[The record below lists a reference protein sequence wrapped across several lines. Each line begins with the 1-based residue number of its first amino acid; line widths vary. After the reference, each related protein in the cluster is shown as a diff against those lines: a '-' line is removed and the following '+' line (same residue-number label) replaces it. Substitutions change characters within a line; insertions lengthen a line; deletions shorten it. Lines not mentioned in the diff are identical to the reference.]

1 LLTALASAPLLSGQA
16 AGGAAA
22 GDHSGP
28 HSALREPQIVSG
40 PDGLQLEQLVQ
51 IMNEQNEALM
61 ENYRQIAQK
70 KVEMVPPGI
79 SDRW

>member
-1 LLTALASAPLLSGQA
+1 LQAHHFSQDKPQAGLPQETTLAS
-16 AGGAAA
+16 
-22 GDHSGP
+22 

-51 IMNEQNEALM
+51 IMNEQNEAFM

-70 KVEMVPPGI
+70 EAEMVPPGI